1 MDEPEKV
8 AHLQGAVSPVSRCA
22 YREGKPL
29 EMVCLNQELL
39 VFLFYLKTLVLAWT
53 FSLEKDRSMVDY
65 KFTTVVSAK
74 RQSNSG

>member
-22 YREGKPL
+22 YREGKQF

-39 VFLFYLKTLVLAWT
+39 VFLFYLKTLV
-53 FSLEKDRSMVDY
+53 
-65 KFTTVVSAK
+65 
-74 RQSNSG
+74 